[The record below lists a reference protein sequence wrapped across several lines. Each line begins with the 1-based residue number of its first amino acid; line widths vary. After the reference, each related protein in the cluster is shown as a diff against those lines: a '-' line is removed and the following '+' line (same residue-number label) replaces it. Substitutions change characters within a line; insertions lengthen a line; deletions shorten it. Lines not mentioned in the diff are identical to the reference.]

1 MPQTVSVPDYVSRN
15 AKLGLKYYEEGRAGD
30 GLKDATVRE
39 ARDMVEGSIS
49 EDKVRRMGPW
59 FRRHQADLDA
69 PKNRDRDDP
78 GYPGAG
84 LVAWLL
90 WGGDSNGSMRAA
102 EWAEAKAESLDR
114 EGAEAS
120 NLASGVICKM
130 TIEEQLAKSV
140 ADAAALVS
148 ERDDLRKTIEK
159 MNETISA
166 ELDSAKVE
174 LASKDSRIAELSAEL
189 EKLKAEASGLNEKVA
204 EQERNA
210 ITASAE
216 AAKIVASVGVAAVEQ
231 SPADEAKPTSAED
244 IRAKFLSMPAGLERT
259 AFFNKHQKVIIGSK
273 GR

>member
-15 AKLGLKYYEEGRAGD
+15 AKLGLKYYEEGKAGD
-30 GLKDATVRE
+30 GLKDQTVRE

-102 EWAEAKAESLDR
+102 EWAEAKTESLDR
-114 EGAEAS
+114 DAEKES
-120 NLASGVICKM
+120 NLAKRVITKM
-130 TIEEQLAKSV
+130 TIEEQLAETITQV
-140 ADAAALVS
+140 AAVS
-148 ERDDLRKTIEK
+148 AERDDLRATIEK
-159 MNETISA
+159 LTVTASSD
-166 ELDSAKVE
+166 LDAAKVE
-174 LASKDSRIAELSAEL
+174 LAAKDNRIAELSKLLDEANASVNDL
-189 EKLKAEASGLNEKVA
+189 VVKLSDQEKK
-204 EQERNA
+204 Q

-216 AAKIVASVGVAAVEQ
+216 AAKIVASVGVPAVEQ
-231 SPADEAKPTSAED
+231 TPADDAKPTSADD

-259 AFFNKHQKVIIGSK
+259 AFFNKHQQVIVGLK